1 VLDVRECVQCGKE
14 FVPARE
20 HARFCSAH
28 CRMVWN
34 DEHAGVA
41 AAPAAA
47 IDWSVAAM
55 AEAAARLSSSRSW
68 DLLDLSEAVSD
79 AIWWVTLIDATLV
92 RYHPR
97 NYEGALA
104 GRSARRR
111 ETEKTLEGLR
121 YVRNQLGRSV
131 DPASFIQPASDD
143 PAGRWTWRPLP
154 QPDLAGLGP
163 RARRWE
169 LGRYG
174 AYQERLAGQDITETF
189 TWCAEFLTLAARLA
203 GDAGLPPSGDSR
215 LAGEGKR
222 AAIGGVRWSG
232 AD

>member
-1 VLDVRECVQCGKE
+1 M
-14 FVPARE
+14 A
-20 HARFCSAH
+20 
-28 CRMVWN
+28 WN

-55 AEAAARLSSSRSW
+55 TEAAARLSSSGSW
-68 DLLDLSEAVSD
+68 DLVHLCEAVSD

-104 GRSARRR
+104 GRNARRR

-121 YVRNQLGRSV
+121 YVRNQLGGSA
-131 DPASFIQPASDD
+131 DPASFIQPASGDL
-143 PAGRWTWRPLP
+143 AGRWAWRSLP
-154 QPDLAGLGP
+154 EPDLAHLGS

-169 LGRYG
+169 LGRYR
-174 AYQERLAGQDITETF
+174 AYQERLAGQDITGTF
-189 TWCAEFLTLAARLA
+189 TWCAEFLTLAASLA
-203 GDAGLPPSGDSR
+203 EDASVPRPEALRREREAQSP
-215 LAGEGKR
+215 
-222 AAIGGVRWSG
+222 
-232 AD
+232 

>member
-1 VLDVRECVQCGKE
+1 METRECVLCGRE
-14 FVPARE
+14 FIPARE
-20 HARFCSAH
+20 HARFCSAR

-55 AEAAARLSSSRSW
+55 TEAAARLSSSRSW
-68 DLLDLSEAVSD
+68 DLLALSEAVSD

-104 GRSARRR
+104 DRSARRR
-111 ETEKTLEGLR
+111 ETEKTLGGLR
-121 YVRNQLGRSV
+121 YVRNQLGRSA
-131 DPASFIQPASDD
+131 DPASFIQPASGDL
-143 PAGRWTWRPLP
+143 AGRWTWRPLP
-154 QPDLAGLGP
+154 KPDLANLGP

-169 LGRYG
+169 LDRYR
-174 AYQERLAGQDITETF
+174 AYQERLAGRDITETF
-189 TWCAEFLTLAARLA
+189 TWCAEFLTLAASLA
-203 GDAGLPPSGDSR
+203 GDAGIPPAGEGR
-215 LAGEGKR
+215 LAGDGNET
-222 AAIGGVRWSG
+222 AIGGARWSG